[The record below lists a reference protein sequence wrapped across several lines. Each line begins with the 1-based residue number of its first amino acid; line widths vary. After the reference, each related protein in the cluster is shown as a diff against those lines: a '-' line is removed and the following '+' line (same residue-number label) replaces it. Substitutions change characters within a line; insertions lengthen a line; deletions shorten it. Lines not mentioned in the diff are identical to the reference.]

1 MSAKPNGILPTNG
14 TPCTPDSEDW
24 ESRLDSGELE
34 ASLDKLSIQPTGPAQ
49 TFLAQPLHQQ
59 SLSLYGDDP
68 RTQYRPP
75 EPVIKIMKRPD
86 SGTISSQNGQARPR
100 VEQKSLKQR
109 EQEYAE
115 ARQRILGNDSDSTTA
130 KTPSKSVI
138 SKNKKD
144 TANNTA
150 RHPKGPDGSKG
161 FQSKR

>member
-1 MSAKPNGILPTNG
+1 MSAKPNGILPANG
-14 TPCTPDSEDW
+14 TPRTPDSEDW
-24 ESRLDSGELE
+24 ESMSDSGELD
-34 ASLDKLSIQPTGPAQ
+34 ASLDKLSIQPGP
-49 TFLAQPLHQQ
+49 TRPYQPQPPVT
-59 SLSLYGDDP
+59 LYGDDP

-86 SGTISSQNGQARPR
+86 SGSSGQNGQAKPR

-115 ARQRILGNDSDSTTA
+115 ARQRILGNDSKPDSSQA

-138 SKNKKD
+138 SKNRKD
-144 TANNTA
+144 NVNGA

>member
-1 MSAKPNGILPTNG
+1 MSSKPNGILPTNG

-24 ESRLDSGELE
+24 ESMLDSGELD
-34 ASLDKLSIQPTGPAQ
+34 ASLDKLSIQQAGAARPFIP
-49 TFLAQPLHQQ
+49 QPQHQQ

-86 SGTISSQNGQARPR
+86 SGNISSQNGQTRPR

-115 ARQRILGNDSDSTTA
+115 ARLRILGNDSDSSQT

-144 TANNTA
+144 TANSTA